1 MEIFIILLLI
11 LLNGV
16 FSMSEIAL
24 ISSRKSRLETSAKKG
39 NSSAKTA
46 LDLANSPNKFLST
59 VQIGI
64 TLIGILT
71 GIYSG
76 KAITEDVKNILL
88 QIDFLAPYAD
98 SLAVAIIVVLV
109 TFFTLILGELVPK
122 RIGLTY
128 PESIAKMVALP
139 MKFISVVTAPFI
151 WLLTIS
157 TEFLLKVFNIKPN
170 QDGKITEEEIKAIIK
185 EGTEGG
191 EVQEIEQ
198 DIVERVFHIGDRKIN
213 SLMTHRKSVNYLS
226 LEDSKEEIKNKI
238 LEELHSVYPV
248 CEENNLD
255 TVIGVVFLKDI
266 FMSFEKGIFDL
277 RNIIKEPVY
286 FIEHTSAYRAL
297 EVFKTTKVHYA
308 LVTDEYGVIQGIITL
323 NDILEALVGDASD
336 FYQDE
341 FQLVER
347 EDGSWLVDG
356 HYSLHD
362 FLTHFELD
370 DMINNY
376 DVTTVSGLIITE
388 LGYIP
393 KQGEKLIWNSFSFE
407 IIDMDGVKI
416 DKILVEKIVPEE

>member
-1 MEIFIILLLI
+1 MEILIILLLI

-24 ISSRKSRLETSAKKG
+24 ISSRKSRLENEAKKG
-39 NSSAKTA
+39 SSSAKTA

-76 KAITEDVKNILL
+76 EAITTDL
-88 QIDFLAPYAD
+88 QAFLERFTSLAPYAKT
-98 SLAVAIIVVLV
+98 LAVTIIVILV
-109 TFFTLILGELVPK
+109 TFFTLVLGELVPK

-139 MKFISVVTAPFI
+139 MRFISLITAPFI
-151 WLLTIS
+151 WLLTHS
-157 TEFLLKVFNIKPN
+157 TEFLLRTLKIKPRE
-170 QDGKITEEEIKAIIK
+170 DGRVTEEEIKAIIK

-213 SLMTHRKSVNYLS
+213 SLMTHRKSVAYLS
-226 LEDSKEEIKNKI
+226 LGDSLNEIKQKI
-238 LEELHSVYPV
+238 LNELHSIYPV
-248 CEENNLD
+248 CENNDLD
-255 TVIGVVFLKDI
+255 EVVGVVHLKDL
-266 FMSFEKGIFDL
+266 FANFEKKTDFNLRDL
-277 RNIIKEPVY
+277 LNEPAY

-297 EVFKTTKVHYA
+297 EAFKTSKIHYA
-308 LVTDEYGVIQGIITL
+308 LVTDEYGVTQGIITL

-341 FQLVER
+341 FQLTQR
-347 EDGSWLVDG
+347 EDGSWLMDG

-370 DMINNY
+370 ELLSDY

-388 LGYIP
+388 LGHIP
-393 KQGEKLIWNSFSFE
+393 KQGEKLSWKRFEFE

-416 DKILVEKIVPEE
+416 DKIMIKEVTPE